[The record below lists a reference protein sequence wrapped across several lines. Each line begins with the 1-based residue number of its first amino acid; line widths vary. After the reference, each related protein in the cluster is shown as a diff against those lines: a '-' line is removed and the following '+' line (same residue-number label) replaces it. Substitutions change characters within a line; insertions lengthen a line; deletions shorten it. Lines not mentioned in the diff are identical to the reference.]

1 VRHQG
6 EARIAQE
13 RAVLPQKPGTAT
25 ATGGGAAKAVPP
37 LSPLWVCL
45 CGARNRLRDT
55 TCRACG
61 DYKPEAHK

>member
-1 VRHQG
+1 VNG
-6 EARIAQE
+6 PWAIPADPRITGVQDFA
-13 RAVLPQKPGTAT
+13 LTA
-25 ATGGGAAKAVPP
+25 
-37 LSPLWVCL
+37 LWICL